1 MGGGHQEE
9 KPSVLEGAELA
20 EGWGVFR
27 LRESCGV
34 AQEGG

>member
-1 MGGGHQEE
+1 MGGYGEE
-9 KPSVLEGAELA
+9 RPSALEGVELA

-27 LRESCGV
+27 NGESCGV